1 MGDETTARAGD
12 VTATY
17 VETASE
23 RQIRFERDGRTAVI
37 AQNRCGYAMLAVRRR
52 PDGDELER
60 YYGLD
65 MAIDHAAELLGLRPD
80 ALPVPTAGADLG
92 M

>member
-1 MGDETTARAGD
+1 MSDASTAD

-17 VETASE
+17 EE
-23 RQIRFERDGRTAVI
+23 RNGERLLTFERDGRAATI
-37 AQNRCGYAMLAVRRR
+37 AQNLEGYAMLKVR
-52 PDGDELER
+52 PSPTGDELER

-65 MAIDHAAELLGLRPD
+65 MALDHAAELLGVRPSTLPIPED
-80 ALPVPTAGADLG
+80 AADMG